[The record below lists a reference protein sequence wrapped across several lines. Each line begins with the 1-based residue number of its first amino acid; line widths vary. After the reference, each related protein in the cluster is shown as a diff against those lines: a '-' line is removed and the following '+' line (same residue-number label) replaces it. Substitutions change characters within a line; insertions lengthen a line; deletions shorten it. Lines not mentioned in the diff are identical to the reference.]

1 MNSGVAF
8 SVSSLISGAVRQPWS
23 SPTHR
28 ARRMNQ
34 HMHQTLT
41 GPAHQQ
47 PSSLK
52 TNVHNNPRDTNNLLC
67 ILWYVLLCTPL
78 HGYVN
83 GGRVIKKFGPGSP
96 HSGVALPR
104 RKPHIRKYQTSS
116 SSSQLSSSS
125 LGCYL
130 QSNKQKYLNT
140 PLGLCQGP
148 PFNKYS
154 KVKMGGVGN

>member
-78 HGYVN
+78 HGYVD
-83 GGRVIKKFGPGSP
+83 GGRVIKKVRPWIASFWG
-96 HSGVALPR
+96 R
-104 RKPHIRKYQTSS
+104 TTTSQAAHPQIS
-116 SSSQLSSSS
+116 NIIVIIAIVIIITGLLS
-125 LGCYL
+125 
-130 QSNKQKYLNT
+130 T
-140 PLGLCQGP
+140 E
-148 PFNKYS
+148 
-154 KVKMGGVGN
+154 